1 MLDSVGA
8 GHGVNGVGDAGF
20 MGDDLLGA
28 QGDERGV
35 FRGKRESFI
44 KGVVVQ
50 GLAAAENGSERLNS
64 DADDVVLRLLRGKGG
79 AGSLHME
86 AQKQRAWIAR
96 AEALAHDAGPQ
107 AARGAVLGDLFEQIV
122 MSVEEERKL
131 RREVI
136 DAEASVESGL
146 EGSNA
151 IREDESAFLDG
162 TRARSTVE
170 IAGNRYG

>member
-1 MLDSVGA
+1 MVYSVG
-8 GHGVNGVGDAGF
+8 GGCGVIGVGDGGF
-20 MGDDLLGA
+20 MGDDLMGA

-35 FRGKRESFI
+35 FRGTRESFI
-44 KGVVVQ
+44 KGVGVQ

-107 AARGAVLGDLFEQIV
+107 AARGAVLGDLFEQIL
-122 MSVEEERKL
+122 MSVEEDRKL

-136 DAEASVESGL
+136 AAEATLESGFNV
-146 EGSNA
+146 SNA
-151 IREDESAFLDG
+151 IGEA
-162 TRARSTVE
+162 
-170 IAGNRYG
+170 